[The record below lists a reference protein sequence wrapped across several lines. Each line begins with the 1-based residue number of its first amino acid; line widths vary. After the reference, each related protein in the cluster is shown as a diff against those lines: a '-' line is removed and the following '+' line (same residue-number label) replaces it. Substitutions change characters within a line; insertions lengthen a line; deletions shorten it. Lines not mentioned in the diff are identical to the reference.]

1 MKRSWGL
8 LKLVSLAP
16 LVASVA
22 LAQTTG
28 TIVGSVTDA
37 ATGRPV
43 AGAAVVA
50 IGPGLPRQQTAVT
63 DRAGA
68 FRFGLLPSGPYRL
81 LVQAFTGR
89 TPDGEPV
96 EYGQAERTDIV
107 VRVDTT
113 LRANLALVPSAVQM
127 EEQVVRTGVA
137 PVVDVGSAET
147 GVVLGKD
154 FLSGVPLPRDF
165 AGGAIVAPGAQ
176 EDLYGTSFGGSTS
189 PENGYVLD
197 GMNVT
202 DPAFGTQGSHL
213 LTNFV
218 EEVNVKSG
226 SFLPEYGRATGG
238 IVSVVTKSGS
248 NEFHGSLF
256 GNVAPGALSP
266 AATSVGRD
274 AEAIAVRPARSKEYQ
289 ADFGFDL
296 GGPIVKDRLWF
307 YVGFAPVI
315 NHFVD
320 ERIYQVLTEDPQH
333 PGQPL
338 RDPSTGLARATPMG
352 QSQFF
357 PGCRPAGSAAC
368 TQFSGT
374 QYQVASKLDFL
385 LDQDHHLALSL
396 HAAPETREYLSTANA
411 TTSAGLFQDWASST
425 DVIGS
430 YAGKFLDRHLVVEAQ
445 AGWHHQALS
454 SGTDVIDVN
463 GVPVDQRTESAV
475 RWDLTHDL
483 TDFYDEVALGS
494 QLFAACDPST
504 HSSFNPCPVT
514 RFLTGGR
521 GFIADDRLDR
531 VSGKLSATALFHL
544 HGQHALKGGL
554 DVERSSY
561 DRTKFFSGGVFL
573 REHENGA
580 FGATF
585 QDLAGFA
592 VLPPTT
598 STAANAVQYQSLSVN
613 SISLSRAL
621 FLQDSWTIGDAL
633 TLNFGVRWEM
643 QDMFKAGAAS
653 ANLSIHDNVAP
664 RVQAIY
670 DFTGQ
675 GRGAIKASWGRFY
688 ENIPLDLGDRA
699 FGGETRVVSER
710 ERCVSPSPRVG
721 GSAASCDRIAGG
733 NTDGSTYA
741 AINADPVPVA
751 PDLQGQY
758 VDMYGGS
765 IEYEFLPDFSAGFE
779 YQGRRLGR
787 VIEDMSADDGRTF
800 FIANPGESR
809 PFRDAS
815 GTLQNPRVAN
825 ALDPVTQ
832 RPVSIAEPTPDRRYD
847 GFTFALRKRFSRKWL
862 MEASY
867 TYSILRGNYP
877 GLFAENGQLDPNVLP
892 EYDLVSLLPNR
903 YGPLPNDVPHQLKL
917 FASYL
922 FELTSRLRLRAG
934 TALRAR
940 SGTPVSY
947 LGAHPVY
954 GAGEAFILPRGSAGR
969 TPWVTSVD
977 LRGALEYALS
987 PRYLLRFTLDVFNVL
1002 NQQQA
1007 IAVDQNYTFDNVQPI
1022 VNGQCT
1028 GRSAASSSTP
1038 AGAALTDCPDLRYL
1052 RTTDGRAVTVNQN
1065 FGKPTQYQ
1073 APLSVRFGLALF
1085 F

>member
-1 MKRSWGL
+1 MKKSRGL
-8 LKLVSLAP
+8 LTLAALVGGI
-16 LVASVA
+16 AS
-22 LAQTTG
+22 AQTTG

-37 ATGRPV
+37 TTGKPV

-50 IGPGLPRQQTAVT
+50 TSPRLPREQTAAT
-63 DRAGA
+63 DGSGA
-68 FRFGLLPSGPYRL
+68 FRFDLLPSGPYRL
-81 LVQAFTGR
+81 VVKAFTGS
-89 TPDGEPV
+89 TPGGEPV
-96 EYGQAERTDIV
+96 EYGEAQRSDIA

-113 LRANLALVPSAVQM
+113 LRVNLALVPSSVQLD
-127 EEQVVRTGVA
+127 EQVVRTGAA

-147 GVVLGKD
+147 GAVLTKD
-154 FLSGVPLPRDF
+154 FLAGVPLPRDF

-176 EDLYGTSFGGSTS
+176 GDLYGTSFGGATS
-189 PENGYVLD
+189 PENGYFLD

-226 SFLPEYGRATGG
+226 SFMPEYGRATGG
-238 IVSVVTKSGS
+238 IVNVVTKSGS

-256 GNVAPGALSP
+256 GNITPGALSP
-266 AATSVGRD
+266 PANAVGRA
-274 AEAIAVRPARSKEYQ
+274 AEAIATRPAQSKEYQ
-289 ADFGFDL
+289 TDFGFDL

-320 ERIYQVLTEDPQH
+320 ERYYQVLSEDPQR
-333 PGQPL
+333 PGQAL
-338 RDPSTGLARATPMG
+338 RDPSTGLPQVTRLGP
-352 QSQFF
+352 SQLF
-357 PGCRPAGSAAC
+357 PGCRPAGGSLPC

-374 QYQVASKLDFL
+374 QYQVASKLGLL
-385 LDQDHHLALSL
+385 LDENNDLGLSL
-396 HAAPETREYLSTANA
+396 YAAPQTREFLSTGNA
-411 TTSAGLFQDWASST
+411 TTSAGLFDDRASST
-425 DVIGS
+425 DLIGR
-430 YAGKFLDRHLVVEAQ
+430 YTGKFIEKHLLVEAQ
-445 AGWHHQALS
+445 GGWHHQALS
-454 SGTDVIDVN
+454 NGTGVIDVN
-463 GVPVDQRTESAV
+463 GAPVDQRAESAV
-475 RWDLTHDL
+475 RWDLTHNL
-483 TDFYDEVALGS
+483 TDFYDEAALGS

-521 GFIADDRLDR
+521 GFITDDKLDR
-531 VSGKLSATALFHL
+531 VSGKLSASALFQL
-544 HGQHALKGGL
+544 HGQHILKGGL

-561 DRTKFFSGGVFL
+561 DRAKVYSGGVFL
-573 REHENGA
+573 REHDNGA

-585 QDLAGFA
+585 QDAADFA
-592 VLPPTT
+592 VLPLPT
-598 STAANAVQYQSLSVN
+598 STAADAVQYQALKVK

-643 QDMFKAGAAS
+643 QDMLKAGAAN
-653 ANLSIHDNVAP
+653 ANLAIHDNIAP

-688 ENIPLDLGDRA
+688 ENIPLDLGDRS
-699 FGGETRVVSER
+699 FGGETQVVSER
-710 ERCVSPSPRVG
+710 ERCVSASPRVG
-721 GSAASCDRIAGG
+721 GSPASCDRIAGA
-733 NTDGSTYA
+733 NSDGSTYGVV
-741 AINADPVPVA
+741 NAGTVPVA
-751 PDLQGQY
+751 PDLKGQY
-758 VDMYGGS
+758 VDMFGGS
-765 IEYEFLPDFSAGFE
+765 IEYEFLPDFSAAFE

-787 VIEDMSADDGRTF
+787 VIEDMSVDEGGTF
-800 FIANPGESR
+800 FIANPGESK
-809 PFRDAS
+809 PFRDAN
-815 GTLQNPRVAN
+815 GILQDPRVAT
-825 ALDPVTQ
+825 ALDPVTL
-832 RPVSIAEPTPDRRYD
+832 RPVAIAEPRPDRRYD

-877 GLFAENGQLDPNVLP
+877 GLFEENGQLDPNVLP

-903 YGPLPNDVPHQLKL
+903 YGPLPNDMPHQFKL

-947 LGAHPVY
+947 LGAHPTF
-954 GAGEAFILPRGSAGR
+954 GEGEAFILPRGSAGR

-977 LRGALEYALS
+977 LRGALEYALT

-1007 IAVDQNYTFDNVQPI
+1007 VAVDQNYTFDNVQPI
-1022 VNGQCT
+1022 VNGQCNS
-1028 GRSAASSSTP
+1028 RNAASSSAP
-1038 AGAALTDCPDLRYL
+1038 LGAALADCPDLRYL
-1052 RTTDGRAVTVNQN
+1052 RTRDGRAVTVNQN
-1065 FGKPTQYQ
+1065 FGRPTQYQ
-1073 APLSVRFGLALF
+1073 APLAVRFGLALLF
-1085 F
+1085 